1 MNPSRDI
8 IEDRFLAATY
18 PDALRRRWDVS
29 LLDRLLRESPV
40 RQRVRDLYWVAYD
53 DTRSEGFDFH
63 PEVVWMCLK
72 REFKRD
78 EVVALYLLLVVRYR
92 DALEFGDGSP

>member
-1 MNPSRDI
+1 MKPSQDI
-8 IEDRFLAATY
+8 ITERFLAPDY
-18 PDALRRRWDVS
+18 PDAIGRRWEVA
-29 LLDRLLRESPV
+29 LLDRLLSEAPV
-40 RQRVRDLYWVAYD
+40 RDRVSDLYCNAYD

-63 PEVVWMCLK
+63 AEVVWMCLK

-92 DALEFGDGSP
+92 DALECGEGTR